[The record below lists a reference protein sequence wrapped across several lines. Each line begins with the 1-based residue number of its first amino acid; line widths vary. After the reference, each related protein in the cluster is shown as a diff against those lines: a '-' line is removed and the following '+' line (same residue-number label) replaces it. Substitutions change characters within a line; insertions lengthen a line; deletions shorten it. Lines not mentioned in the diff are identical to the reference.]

1 MWDTPTA
8 PRGDPNGRHASKPRK
23 EKNNIETKTNS
34 NDMKRIP
41 ATLLWASSLLLL
53 LPAAS
58 CTDTLGGDPDTDA
71 RAITFTPAAETRAA
85 VDGGSLPDDFKVWGW
100 YGESTGNIDKNVF
113 NGTIIKAPNWTYDG
127 GAQYWIPGMTYN
139 FYGVY
144 PAGYGSCTNSG
155 VITVEDFDC
164 SAFGEKTVDL
174 MTATAQGKGSNPAP
188 VAMQFKHTLTRITFS
203 AKLADRLGT
212 GYSLQVKEIALWASN
227 KGNMTQT
234 ADGTIQWETEPY
246 LTAGENESDIIND
259 KYNAYLYRL
268 TTENGELQRPSIT
281 TGNAVLLNVQGKGD
295 LLVIP
300 QEMNYT
306 RPVLAINYTLS
317 YGGSTT
323 SPIWKVYP
331 LKGNTDWTPGTSLNY
346 TFTID
351 EDNAYF
357 IVSVGD
363 WIDGNSGN
371 EDIVFE

>member
-1 MWDTPTA
+1 M
-8 PRGDPNGRHASKPRK
+8 KYFF
-23 EKNNIETKTNS
+23 TKYKFFLSGAALILT
-34 NDMKRIP
+34 
-41 ATLLWASSLLLL
+41 
-53 LPAAS
+53 AAS
-58 CTDTLGGDPDTDA
+58 CTSTLSDEPATDA
-71 RAITFTPAAETRAA
+71 RAISFTPAAETRAA
-85 VDGGSLPDDFKVWGW
+85 VEKDFPGGSSFSVWGW
-100 YGESTGNIDKNVF
+100 YSTDDQITNNVF
-113 NGTIIKAPNWTYDG
+113 DGETVTKSGEAWTYTG
-127 GAQYWIPGMTYN
+127 GTQYWIPDMTYN

-144 PAGYGSCTNSG
+144 PAYVGSCEADGT
-155 VITVEDFDC
+155 ITVTKFDC
-164 SAFGEKTVDL
+164 SATGKNAVDL
-174 MTATAQGKGSNPAP
+174 MTATAQGNGSNPEP

-246 LTAGENESDIIND
+246 LTAGEDESDIINN

-268 TTENGELQRPSIT
+268 TTDNGELQRPSIT

-331 LKGNTDWTPGTSLNY
+331 LRGNTDWTPGASLNY

-357 IVSVGD
+357 TVSVGD
-363 WIDGNSGN
+363 WIDGNKGN
-371 EDIVFE
+371 ENVEFD

>member
-1 MWDTPTA
+1 MKYFFTKY
-8 PRGDPNGRHASKPRK
+8 RFFLSGASL
-23 EKNNIETKTNS
+23 ILT
-34 NDMKRIP
+34 
-41 ATLLWASSLLLL
+41 
-53 LPAAS
+53 AAS
-58 CTDTLGGDPDTDA
+58 CTSTLSDEPATDA
-71 RAITFTPAAETRAA
+71 RAISFTPVAETRAA
-85 VDGGSLPDDFKVWGW
+85 VETDFPDLSSFSVWGW
-100 YGESTGNIDKNVF
+100 YGTTGSTIDKTVF
-113 NGTIIKAPNWTYDG
+113 NNIPVTKSGEAWTYTG
-127 GAQYWIPGMTYN
+127 GTQYWIPGMTYN

-144 PAGYGSCTNSG
+144 PAYSKTSDNNGTTATVTPDGT
-155 VITVEDFDC
+155 ITVTKFDC
-164 SAFGEKTVDL
+164 SAFGKETVDL
-174 MTATAQGKGSNPAP
+174 MTATAPDLSGNAAP
-188 VAMQFKHTLTRITFS
+188 TVAMQFKHTLTRITFS

-246 LTAGENESDIIND
+246 LTAGEDESDIINN

-268 TTENGELQRPSIT
+268 TTDNGELQRPSIT

-331 LKGNTDWTPGTSLNY
+331 LKDNTNWTPGTSLNY

>member
-1 MWDTPTA
+1 M
-8 PRGDPNGRHASKPRK
+8 KYFF
-23 EKNNIETKTNS
+23 TKYRFFLSGAALILT
-34 NDMKRIP
+34 
-41 ATLLWASSLLLL
+41 
-53 LPAAS
+53 AAS
-58 CTDTLGGDPDTDA
+58 CTSTLSDEPATDA
-71 RAITFTPAAETRAA
+71 RAISFTPAAETRAA
-85 VDGGSLPDDFKVWGW
+85 VDDADDMADGFKVWGW
-100 YGESTGNIDKNVF
+100 YGTDSQITNNVF
-113 NGTIIKAPNWTYDG
+113 DGETVTKSGNNWSYDG
-127 GAQYWIPGMTYN
+127 GTRYWIPRMTYN

-144 PAGYGSCTNSG
+144 PANVGSCEADGTIN
-155 VITVEDFDC
+155 VTDFDC
-164 SAFGEKTVDL
+164 SATGDAAVDL
-174 MTATAQGKGSNPAP
+174 MTATAQGDGSNPAR

-203 AKLADRLGT
+203 AKLADGLGT

-246 LTAGENESDIIND
+246 LTAGEDESDIVNN

-268 TTENGELQRPSIT
+268 TTDNGELQRPSIT
-281 TGNAVLLNVQGKGD
+281 TGDAVLLNVKGKGD
-295 LLVIP
+295 LLAIP

-331 LKGNTDWTPGTSLNY
+331 LRGNTDWTPGASLNY

-357 IVSVGD
+357 TVSVGD
-363 WIDGNSGN
+363 WIDGNKGN
-371 EDIVFE
+371 ENVEFD

>member
-1 MWDTPTA
+1 MKYFFTKYRFFLSGAALILTA
-8 PRGDPNGRHASKPRK
+8 
-23 EKNNIETKTNS
+23 T
-34 NDMKRIP
+34 
-41 ATLLWASSLLLL
+41 
-53 LPAAS
+53 S
-58 CTDTLGGDPDTDA
+58 CTSTLSDEPATDA
-71 RAITFTPAAETRAA
+71 RAISFTPAAETRAA
-85 VDGGSLPDDFKVWGW
+85 VETDFPDRSSFSVWGW
-100 YGESTGNIDKNVF
+100 YGRDSQITNNVF
-113 NGTIIKAPNWTYDG
+113 DGETVTKSSNNWSYDG
-127 GAQYWIPGMTYN
+127 GTRYWIPEMTYN

-144 PAGYGSCTNSG
+144 PANVGSCEADGT
-155 VITVEDFDC
+155 ITVTKFDC
-164 SAFGEKTVDL
+164 SKTGEEAVDL
-174 MTATAQGKGSNPAP
+174 MTATAQGDGSIPAP

-203 AKLADRLGT
+203 AKLADGLDT

-246 LTAGENESDIIND
+246 LTAGEDESDIVNN

-268 TTENGELQRPSIT
+268 TTDNGELQRPSIT

-363 WIDGNSGN
+363 WIDGNKEN
-371 EDIVFE
+371 ENVEFD

>member
-1 MWDTPTA
+1 M
-8 PRGDPNGRHASKPRK
+8 KYFF
-23 EKNNIETKTNS
+23 TKYRFFLSGAALILT
-34 NDMKRIP
+34 
-41 ATLLWASSLLLL
+41 
-53 LPAAS
+53 AAS
-58 CTDTLGGDPDTDA
+58 CTSTLSDEPATDA
-71 RAITFTPAAETRAA
+71 RAISFTPAAETRAA
-85 VDGGSLPDDFKVWGW
+85 VEGDFPGGSSFSVWGW
-100 YGESTGNIDKNVF
+100 YGTTGSSTIDKTVF
-113 NGTIIKAPNWTYDG
+113 DNIPVTKSGEAWTYTG
-127 GAQYWIPGMTYN
+127 GTQYWIPSMTYN

-144 PAGYGSCTNSG
+144 PANVGSCEADGT
-155 VITVEDFDC
+155 ITVTDFDC
-164 SAFGEKTVDL
+164 SKTGEEAVDL
-174 MTATAQGKGSNPAP
+174 MTATAQGDGSIPAP

-203 AKLADRLGT
+203 AKLADELGT

-246 LTAGENESDIIND
+246 LTAGEDESDIVNN

-268 TTENGELQRPSIT
+268 TTDNGELQRPSIT

>member
-1 MWDTPTA
+1 
-8 PRGDPNGRHASKPRK
+8 
-23 EKNNIETKTNS
+23 
-34 NDMKRIP
+34 MKRIP

-164 SAFGEKTVDL
+164 SKFGEDAVDL
-174 MTATAQGKGSNPAP
+174 MTATAAGDGSNPAT
-188 VAMQFKHTLTRITFS
+188 VAMQFKHALTRITFS
-203 AKLADRLGT
+203 AKLADRLDA
-212 GYSLQVKEIALWASN
+212 GYSLQVKEVALWASN
-227 KGNMTQT
+227 KGTMTQDMNQ
-234 ADGTIQWETEPY
+234 ADSQPDWTTEPY
-246 LTAGENESDIIND
+246 LTEGDDPTVND
-259 KYNAYLYRL
+259 NYKAYLYQL
-268 TTENGELQRPSIT
+268 TTDNGALKNETINIEKTVQL
-281 TGNAVLLNVQGKGD
+281 NAEKKGD

-300 QEMNYT
+300 QKMNET
-306 RPVLAINYTLS
+306 RPVLAIRYRLGYNGNYTEPMWRVCYLKD
-317 YGGSTT
+317 TT
-323 SPIWKVYP
+323 
-331 LKGNTDWTPGTSLNY
+331 TDWTPGISLNY

-351 EDNAYF
+351 ENNVYF
-357 IVSVGD
+357 GIQIND
-363 WIDGNSGN
+363 WVTGNG
-371 EDIVFE
+371 EDQDINFE